1 MFLFRKISRV
11 KWDSKEFPAGRIQA
25 DAITADLRTYENA
38 LSFWTSPTH
47 DDKTLNDIA
56 LAMVTNPEKPGPID
70 LVWLPHEILRKRFT
84 WKNTP
89 GETMY
94 KKMADRHIDACQLD
108 YEALGEI
115 ARHITVAVK
124 KHQLKRFKPNE
135 IKSLLATKNS
145 NK

>member
-1 MFLFRKISRV
+1 
-11 KWDSKEFPAGRIQA
+11 
-25 DAITADLRTYENA
+25 
-38 LSFWTSPTH
+38 
-47 DDKTLNDIA
+47 
-56 LAMVTNPEKPGPID
+56 
-70 LVWLPHEILRKRFT
+70 
-84 WKNTP
+84 
-89 GETMY
+89 MY